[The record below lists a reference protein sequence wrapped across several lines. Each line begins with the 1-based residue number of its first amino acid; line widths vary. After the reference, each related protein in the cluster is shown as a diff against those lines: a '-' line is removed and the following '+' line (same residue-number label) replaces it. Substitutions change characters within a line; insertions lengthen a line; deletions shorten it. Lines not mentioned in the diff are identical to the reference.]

1 MKEGARR
8 SVSRGGRIPPV
19 NLLLACGI
27 AFTAVFLLLAVLAVL
42 MRAITA
48 LFPLR
53 TSRTDPAITAAIATA
68 VAILAPG
75 ARVTRIEEEA

>member
-1 MKEGARR
+1 MRGRHAARR
-8 SVSRGGRIPPV
+8 KDPLL
-19 NLLLACGI
+19 NLLQACGI
-27 AFTAVFLLLAVLAVL
+27 AFAAVFLLLTVLAVL

-48 LFPLR
+48 VFPLR
-53 TSRTDPAITAAIATA
+53 TPRTDPAITAAIATA